1 MRSECRKEVVI
12 LVAIDVVGHAEMN
25 LADNSE
31 PLYAW
36 AMAAE
41 NADTPRVDR
50 HILQ

>member
-1 MRSECRKEVVI
+1 MAGVVV
-12 LVAIDVVGHAEMN
+12 LVAIDVAGHAEMN
-25 LADNSE
+25 LADNGE

-36 AMAAE
+36 AMVTE